1 MRIRSQLVVALL
13 LLAIVPLAGIVLYS
27 YTTSLRAVRQ
37 AVEAEAGELARDM
50 EARMSSV
57 QQSIENSFQRVAS
70 LPFSTLLEEENED
83 PDFRGEEFVGL
94 VLAELGES
102 AQLVESFR
110 FEPLEEVELP
120 AAPAAPEP
128 LAPADELENVAP
140 VQPLPEASEEWTFD
154 LEVMLGQIEEELQD
168 LPEAEREE
176 ALGSARA
183 GLQATVVIMEGVQGL
198 AGYLATRVEEESAS
212 DEVHLEHET
221 TDLVIAESEADMV
234 HRQELREL
242 ARDHARAAAE
252 ARAVLE
258 EHERLVDSDRPRAE
272 RAERAELT
280 ARLHRELEVPVL
292 EDGRVVGRFR
302 TEVSGYEVLHQV
314 LAKTRRD
321 QGEIPFAVDDDGN
334 LLTVTYEDREVLE
347 GQELAPSL
355 AEGTQTIEASG
366 VVDNWVVVAER
377 NPETGLTFGIA
388 RPIRETLDEI
398 RRTAARNLT
407 YGLGL
412 IGLAIIGVLPLSRR
426 MTHGLQEINQGAQ
439 SIASGDLDT
448 RVPVRSRSEIG
459 ELAQAF
465 NSMAEEL
472 DQQQK
477 LLVKEER
484 LRRNQEVEQQL
495 LKAEHDRKAN
505 ELEEARRFQLAL
517 LPRRLPEHA
526 SFELAVHM
534 RTATEVG
541 GDYYD
546 FRLADDGALTCALGD
561 ATGHGA
567 KAGTMV
573 TVIKSLFSAYPLE
586 SGLSEFLGDANR
598 AIKRMDLG
606 RMAMALVLARLNGD
620 RLTLSAAGMPP
631 ALLHRAGGKAVEEL
645 AVEGTPLGSMD
656 YVYRE
661 TEVEVRPGDTLLLMS
676 DGFPELLNEQGDPL
690 GYRQARKAFELAATG
705 TPEEMI
711 TALEAEEVRWA
722 GEHPP
727 NDDVTFVVVR
737 VK

>member
-13 LLAIVPLAGIVLYS
+13 MLAILPLAGIVLYS
-27 YTTSLRAVRQ
+27 YTSSLRAVRQ
-37 AVEAEAGELARDM
+37 AVEAEAGELAREM
-50 EARMSSV
+50 EVRMDSV
-57 QQSIENSFQRVAS
+57 QQDLEHSVQRIGS
-70 LPFSTLLEEENED
+70 LPFATLLEKENED
-83 PDFRGEEFVGL
+83 PEFRGEEFVGL

-110 FEPLEEVELP
+110 FEPLPELELP
-120 AAPAAPEP
+120 APPAAPETAVSVVETVIV
-128 LAPADELENVAP
+128 APAPAP
-140 VQPLPEASEEWTFD
+140 LEEWTYD
-154 LEVMLGQIEEELQD
+154 VELALEKIEKGLQD
-168 LPEAEREE
+168 LPEAEREKALEGARVGLE
-176 ALGSARA
+176 AS
-183 GLQATVVIMEGVQGL
+183 VVITEGVQGL
-198 AGYLATRVEEESAS
+198 IGFLATRLVEGSA
-212 DEVHLEHET
+212 DGAEDLELET
-221 TDLVIAESEADMV
+221 TDLVIEDSEASTGH
-234 HRQELREL
+234 HRELREL
-242 ARDHARAAAE
+242 AMEHALAAAE
-252 ARAVLE
+252 ARVDLQ
-258 EHERLVDSDRPRAE
+258 EHVRLSAK
-272 RAERAELT
+272 
-280 ARLHRELEVPVL
+280 LHRELEVPVL

-302 TEVSGYEVLHQV
+302 TEISGYEVLHQV

-321 QGEIPFAVDDDGN
+321 QGEIPFAIDDDGN
-334 LLTVTYEDREVLE
+334 LFSVTDEDREVLD
-347 GQELAPSL
+347 GLELPPRL
-355 AEGTQTIEASG
+355 IEGTQTIDSSG
-366 VVDNWVVVAER
+366 VVDNWVVVSER

-388 RPIRETLDEI
+388 RPIRESLDQI

-439 SIASGDLDT
+439 RIASGDLGS

-472 DQQQK
+472 EHQQK
-477 LLVKEER
+477 LLVEEER

-495 LKAEHDRKAN
+495 LKAEHDRKAD

-517 LPRRLPEHA
+517 LPRRLPQHP
-526 SFELAVHM
+526 SFELAVYM

-546 FRLADDGALTCALGD
+546 FRLTDGGTLTCALGD

-573 TVIKSLFSAYPLE
+573 TVIKSLFSAYHPE
-586 SGLSEFLGDANR
+586 SRLIDFLDDANR

-606 RMAMALVLARLNGD
+606 RMAMALILARLHGD

-631 ALLHRAGGKAVEEL
+631 ALLHRAAGGAVEEL
-645 AVEGTPLGSMD
+645 AVEGTPLGSLD
-656 YVYRE
+656 YAYRE
-661 TEVEVRPGDTLLLMS
+661 SEVAVASGDTLLLMS
-676 DGFPELLNEQGDPL
+676 DGFPELLNDQGDPL
-690 GYRQARKAFELAATG
+690 GYPQARAAFEKAASG
-705 TPEEMI
+705 TPEEI
-711 TALEAEEVRWA
+711 IAALGKAAVGWA
-722 GEHPP
+722 GEQPP